1 VGIILEGYDNGVLHF
16 HLRGFWT

>member
-16 HLRGFWT
+16 HLHGLRT